1 MSSQIN
7 ETTASW
13 NVQTKCCAS
22 NSFGNLNY
30 PKTTGNES
38 NIILKTYG
46 LPVIG
51 SKRNESYDETFK
63 V

>member
-1 MSSQIN
+1 MKLKQIGTFKQN
-7 ETTASW
+7 VVHQIVLET
-13 NVQTKCCAS
+13 
-22 NSFGNLNY
+22 LNY
-30 PKTTGNES
+30 PNTTGNES

-51 SKRNESYDETFK
+51 GRRNESYNETFK

>member
-1 MSSQIN
+1 MHQIVL
-7 ETTASW
+7 ET
-13 NVQTKCCAS
+13 
-22 NSFGNLNY
+22 LNY
-30 PKTTGNES
+30 PNTTGNES

-51 SKRNESYDETFK
+51 SKRKESYDETFK

>member
-1 MSSQIN
+1 MFRQNVVHQIFL
-7 ETTASW
+7 ET
-13 NVQTKCCAS
+13 
-22 NSFGNLNY
+22 LNY
-30 PKTTGNES
+30 PNTTGNES
-38 NIILKTYG
+38 NVILKTYG

>member
-1 MSSQIN
+1 MKLKQIGMFRQN
-7 ETTASW
+7 VVHQIVLET
-13 NVQTKCCAS
+13 
-22 NSFGNLNY
+22 LNY
-30 PKTTGNES
+30 PNTTGNES
-38 NIILKTYG
+38 NVILKTYG

>member
-1 MSSQIN
+1 MKLRQIGTFRQN
-7 ETTASW
+7 VVHQIVLET
-13 NVQTKCCAS
+13 
-22 NSFGNLNY
+22 LNY
-30 PKTTGNES
+30 PNTTGNES

-51 SKRNESYDETFK
+51 SKRKESYDETFK